1 MITKLSHVT
10 IYVTDQDRAK
20 DFYVG
25 KLGFEVRT
33 DATMG
38 SFRWLTVGP
47 KTQPEVELILMQIK
61 ASEMGPKALTPERAG
76 MLRELVEA
84 GVLGAGVFEVD
95 DCRKS
100 YEELKA
106 RGVVFA
112 TEPKE
117 MPYGIEAVMRDD
129 SGNFFSMTQRKS

>member
-1 MITKLSHVT
+1 MVQHLAAIALLVRDYDEA
-10 IYVTDQDRAK
+10 I

-38 SFRWLTVGP
+38 KFRWLTVGP
-47 KTQPEVELILMQIK
+47 KTQPDFELILMKLQP
-61 ASEMGPKALTPERAG
+61 SEMGPMGLTPERAQA
-76 MLRELVEA
+76 LRQLVEA

-95 DCRKS
+95 DCRKT

-106 RGVVFA
+106 KGVTFKFPP
-112 TEPKE
+112 TERF
-117 MPYGIEAVMRDD
+117 YGIETVVQDN
-129 SGNFFSMTQRKS
+129 SGNWFSLTQRK